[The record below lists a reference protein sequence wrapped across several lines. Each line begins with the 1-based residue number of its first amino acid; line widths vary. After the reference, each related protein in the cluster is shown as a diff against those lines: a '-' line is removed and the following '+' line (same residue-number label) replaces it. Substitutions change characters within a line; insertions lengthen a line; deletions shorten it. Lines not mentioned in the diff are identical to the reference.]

1 MTLSALNLRFGT
13 QYHSSTACLIS
24 ILNALETIDIGSCG
38 KVRGLDV
45 LHEPVSVNIRIVYI
59 STAAIDDF
67 SEIMCRYIRRHSD
80 SDTVSAIDQQIRHLC
95 RHDRWLKQGIVKVG
109 HHVHGVLLKVIHHML
124 THLRESTLS
133 ISHGGR

>member
-1 MTLSALNLRFGT
+1 
-13 QYHSSTACLIS
+13 
-24 ILNALETIDIGSCG
+24 
-38 KVRGLDV
+38 
-45 LHEPVSVNIRIVYI
+45 
-59 STAAIDDF
+59 
-67 SEIMCRYIRRHSD
+67 MCRYIRRHSD

-95 RHDRWLKQGIVKVG
+95 RHDRWLKQGIVKVW